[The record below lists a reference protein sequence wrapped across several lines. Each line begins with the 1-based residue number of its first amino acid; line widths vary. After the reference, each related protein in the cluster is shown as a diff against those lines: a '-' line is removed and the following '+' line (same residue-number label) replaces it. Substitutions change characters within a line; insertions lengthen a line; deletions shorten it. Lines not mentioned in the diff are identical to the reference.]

1 MKIEIDFVKKP
12 EDLTPWSGL
21 TVLLPGPEPEEH
33 LARCRRA
40 VSRTGAALV
49 TAPFV
54 RSGQR
59 GIACLTPE
67 GETFQP
73 MCFLSRRERELY
85 SPGTDVQCVEM
96 PFGRMA
102 LCCGEDL
109 FQPQFARLA
118 ALKGCVLLVASLPC
132 DGGMPAETVA
142 WGAVQANCLP
152 VVLAQPDGGRLLL
165 PCDMTED
172 GSGLGRSS
180 FNTEELP
187 RAYAAFPVFDS
198 FNAAF
203 FERYGEVL
211 KG

>member
-1 MKIEIDFVKKP
+1 
-12 EDLTPWSGL
+12 
-21 TVLLPGPEPEEH
+21 
-33 LARCRRA
+33 
-40 VSRTGAALV
+40 
-49 TAPFV
+49 
-54 RSGQR
+54 
-59 GIACLTPE
+59 
-67 GETFQP
+67 
-73 MCFLSRRERELY
+73 MCFLSKREKELY
-85 SPGTDVQCVEM
+85 SAGTDVQLVEM

-102 LCCGEDL
+102 LCCGADL

-132 DGGMPAETVA
+132 SGGMPAETVA

-152 VVLAQPDGGRLLL
+152 VVLAQPTGGSLIL

-172 GSGLGRSS
+172 WSGVGRAG
-180 FNTEELP
+180 FDTKELP
-187 RAYAAFPVFDS
+187 RAYDSFPVFDS